1 MKKALC
7 FILAGTLAVSIA
19 LTGCTSNERSSGN
32 YSQQNTA
39 NQTVQSSD
47 LFQTMD
53 TVDLDGNSVDSSTFS
68 NYKIT
73 LVNVWNVGCKPCIEE
88 LGILDRLNR
97 EFEEQ
102 GGAVRGLYNGFTP
115 ATDLT
120 SEEREEIA
128 EILKAEGA
136 EYPQWLPS
144 QKMLDTDIFQ
154 QWDAFPGTFI
164 VDSQGNILDKLIGDN
179 DYEGWK
185 QVMEDALRQVNEN
198 E

>member
-1 MKKALC
+1 MKKTLC
-7 FILAGTLAVSIA
+7 FILLGTLALSIA
-19 LTGCTSNERSSGN
+19 LTGCSPNESSSGN
-32 YSQQNTA
+32 SSQQESAASTL
-39 NQTVQSSD
+39 QSSD

-88 LGILDRLNR
+88 LGILDQLNR

-102 GGAVRGLYNGFTP
+102 GGAVRGLYHGFTSG
-115 ATDLT
+115 LT

-144 QKMLDTDIFQ
+144 QKMLDSDIFR

-164 VDSQGNILDKLIGDN
+164 VDSQGNILDKLDGDN

>member
-1 MKKALC
+1 MKKTLC
-7 FILAGTLAVSIA
+7 FILLGTLALSIA
-19 LTGCTSNERSSGN
+19 LTGCALNERTSENS
-32 YSQQNTA
+32 SQQDTA
-39 NQTVQSSD
+39 ASAVQSSD

-73 LVNVWNVGCKPCIEE
+73 LVNVWNVGCTPCIEE
-88 LGILDRLNR
+88 LGILDQLNR

-102 GGAVRGLYNGFTP
+102 GGAVRGLYNGFTSDP
-115 ATDLT
+115 S

-144 QKMLDTDIFQ
+144 QKMLDSDIFQ
-154 QWDAFPGTFI
+154 QWNAFPGTFI
-164 VDSQGNILDKLIGDN
+164 VDSQGNILDKLDGSN

-185 QVMEDALRQVNEN
+185 QVMEDALKQVNEN
-198 E
+198 A